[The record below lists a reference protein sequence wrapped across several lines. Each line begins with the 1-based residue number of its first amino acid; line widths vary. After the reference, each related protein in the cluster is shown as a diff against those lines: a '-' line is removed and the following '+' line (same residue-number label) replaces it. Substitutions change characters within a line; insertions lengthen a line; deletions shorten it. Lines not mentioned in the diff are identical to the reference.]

1 MNAALREKL
10 EEMAK
15 QYDRLGEQLAL
26 PEVVSDPSR
35 LRQIGKDRAR
45 LEPAVSSYLELV
57 TGEQDIE
64 EAKALLA
71 EESDPELQA
80 ELARLEQRREELL
93 AFLEG
98 ELAPRDPD
106 DDRDCILEI
115 RAGTGGEEAALFAG
129 DLLRMYLRYAEQV
142 GWKTE
147 ILSQNLGD
155 IGGYKEIVVS
165 IKGRRAYGRLK
176 WERGVHRVQRV
187 PVTESSGRIHTSAA
201 TVAVLPEVEEVE
213 VQINPAELE
222 IKTFVASGPGGQ
234 HMQKN
239 ETAVRIVHKPT
250 GIIVTCQDERSQLQN
265 KEKAMRFL
273 RAQLYEKAKAE
284 QEAEIAAD
292 RRSQVGSGDR
302 SEKIRTYN
310 FPQSRITDHRIGQS
324 WHNLPTILDGDLGPI
339 LDGLSEY
346 ERLLRMGR
354 LTGRPA
360 Q

>member
-1 MNAALREKL
+1 MNEALREKL
-10 EEMAK
+10 EEMVK

-45 LEPAVSSYLELV
+45 VEPAVTSYQELV
-57 TGEQDIE
+57 KVEQDME
-64 EAKALLA
+64 EAKVLLA
-71 EESDPELQA
+71 EESDAELQA

-93 AFLEG
+93 AFLEE

-129 DLLRMYLRYAEQV
+129 DLLRMYMRYAEQV

-147 ILSQNLGD
+147 ILDQNPGD
-155 IGGYKEIVVS
+155 IGGYKEVVIS

-213 VQINPAELE
+213 VQINPADLE

-239 ETAVRIVHKPT
+239 ETAVRITHRPS
-250 GIIVTCQDERSQLQN
+250 GIVVACQDERSQLQN

-273 RAQLYEKAKAE
+273 RARLYEMAKAE

-292 RRSQVGSGDR
+292 RRSQVGTGDR

-310 FPQSRITDHRIGQS
+310 FPQSRITDHRLGQS
-324 WHNLPTILDGDLGPI
+324 WHNIPTILDGDLGPI
-339 LDGLSEY
+339 LDALGEY
-346 ERLLRMGR
+346 ERLRRMSQ